1 MLGKGLESLIPPKP
15 GSPSVSG
22 LDGGSGSLPNP
33 SATSSS
39 PREVH
44 YQSAPPHREPHVPA
58 APFTLHHE
66 PKSAIQPASPS
77 LGVIHQDGTV
87 KPVHSSLVQ
96 PDSIPTYQP
105 ITVPQSAR
113 SVPRPVRNDFEV
125 SAKNQRDEAVFQ
137 IEVDK
142 IRPNPHQPRREFDEV
157 ALRELASSI
166 REFGVI
172 QPIVVTKVETESESG
187 SMVEYELIAGERRL
201 MASKLAG
208 LRTVPVVVRR
218 ASTDREKLEVAI
230 IENIQRQDLNP
241 IETAKAFARLQDE
254 FKLTQRE
261 IAARLGKSRE
271 AVANAVRLL
280 HLPLEIQTA
289 VSSGQL
295 SESQARLLL
304 SLSDIGE
311 QNKLFN
317 EIIGN
322 KLSVREIRTRIS
334 RKKSE
339 MEPQVAYTDPET
351 SALRERLEEFLG
363 TKVDLKDEGDAGR
376 ITINFYSKEE
386 LRGILQKL
394 FHEGNS

>member
-1 MLGKGLESLIPPKP
+1 MLGKGLESLIPPKRSDTGQSGDSGAP
-15 GSPSVSG
+15 HNPSQAQHSGSPQ
-22 LDGGSGSLPNP
+22 
-33 SATSSS
+33 
-39 PREVH
+39 H
-44 YQSAPPHREPHVPA
+44 
-58 APFTLHHE
+58 
-66 PKSAIQPASPS
+66 QPA
-77 LGVIHQDGTV
+77 H
-87 KPVHSSLVQ
+87 H
-96 PDSIPTYQP
+96 
-105 ITVPQSAR
+105 
-113 SVPRPVRNDFEV
+113 PRPVSDI
-125 SAKNQRDEAVFQ
+125 SATPFTIHSEPIEDIVPPLPVVAPRYAPPAPPIARAMDIEPKNSEKQSVFH
-137 IEVDK
+137 IEVDR

-172 QPIVVTKVETESESG
+172 QPLIVTKVVTDLEHG
-187 SMVEYELIAGERRL
+187 AAVEYELIAGERRL
-201 MASKLAG
+201 MAARMAG

-218 ASTDREKLEVAI
+218 ASTDREKLEIAI
-230 IENIQRQDLNP
+230 IENIQRRDLNP